1 MSVAPLHERLAFE
14 TSLGQ
19 VMDADRRYVLLRA
32 DVLMGV
38 FDLLPEPA
46 RDQAQAA
53 FAESVFR
60 FGSGSVRA
68 YADLSDPGS
77 NKLFAA
83 VAAGAAS
90 LGWGVWEFDLGDRT
104 CQLTVRNSPFAAA
117 TGLQRPA
124 CSPILGMLRAV
135 CEHAWKAECVVEE
148 VVCCAALSVSSAER
162 EGQACHFRA
171 SVR

>member
-1 MSVAPLHERLAFE
+1 MPAAPLHERLVFE
-14 TSLGQ
+14 TNKGQ

-38 FDLLPEPA
+38 FDLLPKPA
-46 RDQAQAA
+46 REQALVA

-68 YADLSDPGS
+68 YADPSDHDS
-77 NKLFAA
+77 KKLFAA

-90 LGWGVWEFDLGDRT
+90 LGWGAWEFEIGDRT
-104 CQLTVRNSPFAAA
+104 CRLTVQNSPFATA
-117 TGLQRPA
+117 TSHKHNA

-135 CEHAWKAECVVEE
+135 CEHAWQDECVVEE
-148 VVCCAALSVSSAER
+148 VACCSELAVSFVER
-162 EGQACHFRA
+162 EGQKCHFRA